1 MDAVVEASALH
12 RTYGSG
18 VDAVRA
24 LVDVSVRIAP
34 GEFVAVEGPSGCGKS
49 TLLHLLGGLDVPDE
63 GHVTFGAVRLSGL
76 NDGQRSA
83 FRRDRVGMV
92 LPVVELIPSLRLW
105 ENVASSLLLSGT
117 RLASGRG
124 RAQLLLE
131 AVGLGHRADAFSGR
145 LSTGEAQRTSLARAL
160 FNEPQLL
167 LADEPT
173 SYLDSVRGDE
183 VLKLLRDLAD
193 RGQSI
198 VMATHDSR
206 AAAFADRSVRLF
218 DGRVIDEGSFGNT
231 LIPGKVE
238 DLDRYV
244 GDVTGS

>member
-1 MDAVVEASALH
+1 VASVVEAAALH

-18 VDAVRA
+18 IDAVRA
-24 LVDVSVRIAP
+24 LIDVSVVIEP
-34 GEFVAVEGPSGCGKS
+34 GEFVAIEGPSGCGKS

-63 GHVTFGAVRLSGL
+63 GHVSFGAVRLSALDDTG
-76 NDGQRSA
+76 RSV

-92 LPVVELIPSLRLW
+92 LPVIELIPTLRLW

-117 RLASGRG
+117 RLSTGRT
-124 RAQLLLE
+124 RAQGLLD
-131 AVGLGHRADAFSGR
+131 AVGLGHRAEAFSGR

-183 VLKLLRDLAD
+183 VLRLLRDLAD

-218 DGRVIDEGSFGNT
+218 DGRVVDDGVPSG
-231 LIPGKVE
+231 
-238 DLDRYV
+238 
-244 GDVTGS
+244 